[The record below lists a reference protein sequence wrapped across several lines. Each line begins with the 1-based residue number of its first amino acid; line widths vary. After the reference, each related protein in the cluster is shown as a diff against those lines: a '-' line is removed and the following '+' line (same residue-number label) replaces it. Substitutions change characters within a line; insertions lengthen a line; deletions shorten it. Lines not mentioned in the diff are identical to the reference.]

1 MSLIDADMR
10 LIVDSAKLSF
20 VATVCPDGSP
30 HVSPKG
36 SVRVYDDEHLVRI
49 SRPVCRVLIAVSS

>member
-10 LIVDSAKLSF
+10 PITDSAKPSF
-20 VATVCPDGSP
+20 VDTVCPDGSP

-36 SVRVYDDEHLVRI
+36 SVRVYDDEHLVLMDI
-49 SRPVCRVLIAVSS
+49 PSRGRSPT